1 MAKANQIAAKEL
13 RERGAAELKS
23 LLASKTDELQK
34 ARFKHALGQLRTT
47 HALSGLR
54 REVARIE
61 TVLAQRQAAETQAT
75 TPSGAQAKG

>member
-1 MAKANQIAAKEL
+1 MAKGDQIAAKQL
-13 RERGAAELKS
+13 RERGEAELES

-47 HALSGLR
+47 HTLRSLR

-61 TVLAQRQAAETQAT
+61 TVLRERTQ
-75 TPSGAQAKG
+75 PQQG